1 MTQDELKI
9 LCASISRALNPKW
22 NAGYALRMVEE
33 IIETASQLP
42 ALESWARAIAPIEKS
57 WPKGVKDI
65 TGEKRFR
72 RAEAIFRDP
81 FLCAEVYL
89 HQTKRRGTFGNSSV
103 AEKVPASLQGS

>member
-1 MTQDELKI
+1 ME
-9 LCASISRALNPKW
+9 CR
-22 NAGYALRMVEE
+22 LRFESGRGNHRNGV
-33 IIETASQLP
+33 TKLP
-42 ALESWARAIAPIEKS
+42 ALESWARANAPIEKS
-57 WPKGVKDI
+57 WPEGVKDI